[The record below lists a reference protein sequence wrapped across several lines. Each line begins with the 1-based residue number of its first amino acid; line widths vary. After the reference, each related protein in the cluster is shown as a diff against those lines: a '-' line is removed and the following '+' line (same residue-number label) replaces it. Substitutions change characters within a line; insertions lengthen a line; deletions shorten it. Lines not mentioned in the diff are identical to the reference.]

1 MKPFDY
7 FIYCFKNYA
16 KFSGRARRSEF
27 WFFQLFNFVISSA
40 LNVVSQS
47 LWYATDSYA
56 FLSISYIYSLAVA
69 IPALAVTVR
78 RLHDTGRSGWW
89 LLAYYLPIVLTVVL
103 FVVFFVQLL
112 SEFSFYKLDSIRA
125 EDLPW
130 TTVWGVLLSLL
141 LSLIFGI
148 LIFVWL
154 CTDSQSGTNKYGPNP
169 KGIGN
174 EEGAW
179 RNPYGQP
186 HYGQSPYDQQSY
198 AQNPY
203 GADQPPYGQ
212 NPYGGMNAPQQPP
225 YGAQQ
230 PQQGVQQPPYG
241 NAPQSPNKGEGG
253 NYQQDPEGGNSHYQ
267 R

>member
-27 WFFQLFNFVISSA
+27 WYFQLFNFVISSA

-103 FVVFFVQLL
+103 FVIFFVQLL

-125 EDLPW
+125 EELPW
-130 TTVWGVLLSLL
+130 TTVGGVLLSLL

-148 LIFVWL
+148 LILVWL
-154 CTDSQSGTNKYGPNP
+154 CTDSQPGTNKYGPYPKEMMHHGFGNP
-169 KGIGN
+169 
-174 EEGAW
+174 
-179 RNPYGQP
+179 Q
-186 HYGQSPYDQQSY
+186 
-198 AQNPY
+198 
-203 GADQPPYGQ
+203 QPPYGQ
-212 NPYGGMNAPQQPP
+212 QPYGGMNAPQQPP
-225 YGAQQ
+225 YDAQQ
-230 PQQGVQQPPYG
+230 PQQGAQQNPYDAPQQPPYG
-241 NAPQSPNKGEGG
+241 STPQTSQNGEGG
-253 NYQQDPEGGNSHYQ
+253 NYEKDPNGGDSHYQ

>member
-27 WFFQLFNFVISSA
+27 WYFQLFNFVISSA

-103 FVVFFVQLL
+103 FVIFFVQLL

-130 TTVWGVLLSLL
+130 TTVGGVLLSLL

-148 LIFVWL
+148 LILVWL
-154 CTDSQSGTNKYGPNP
+154 CTDSQLGTNKYGPYPKEMMHHGFGNP
-169 KGIGN
+169 QQQ
-174 EEGAW
+174 
-179 RNPYGQP
+179 PYG
-186 HYGQSPYDQQSY
+186 
-198 AQNPY
+198 QNPY
-203 GADQPPYGQ
+203 GGQQPPYGQ
-212 NPYGGMNAPQQPP
+212 QPYGGMNAPQQPP

-230 PQQGVQQPPYG
+230 NPYDAPQQPPYG
-241 NAPQSPNKGEGG
+241 STPQNGEGD
-253 NYQQDPEGGNSHYQ
+253 NYEKDPNGGDSHYQ

>member
-7 FIYCFKNYA
+7 FIFCFKNYA

-27 WFFQLFNFVISSA
+27 WFFVLFNFVISSA

-103 FVVFFVQLL
+103 FVIFFVQLL

-130 TTVWGVLLSLL
+130 TTVGGVLLSLL

-148 LIFVWL
+148 LILVWL
-154 CTDSQSGTNKYGPNP
+154 CTDSQPGTNKYGPYPKEMMHHGFGNP
-169 KGIGN
+169 
-174 EEGAW
+174 
-179 RNPYGQP
+179 
-186 HYGQSPYDQQSY
+186 QQ
-198 AQNPY
+198 Q
-203 GADQPPYGQ
+203 PYGQ
-212 NPYGGMNAPQQPP
+212 NPYEGMNAPQQPP

-230 PQQGVQQPPYG
+230 PQQGAQQPPYG
-241 NAPQSPNKGEGG
+241 SPQQPHYGSAPQTPTNGEGD
-253 NYQQDPEGGNSHYQ
+253 NYEKDPNGGDSHYQ

>member
-27 WFFQLFNFVISSA
+27 WFFVLFNFVISSA

-169 KGIGN
+169 KEMMHHGFGN
-174 EEGAW
+174 
-179 RNPYGQP
+179 PQQPLYGQ
-186 HYGQSPYDQQSY
+186 Q
-198 AQNPY
+198 
-203 GADQPPYGQ
+203 
-212 NPYGGMNAPQQPP
+212 PYGGMNAPQQPP

-230 PQQGVQQPPYG
+230 PPYG
-241 NAPQSPNKGEGG
+241 STPQTSQNGEGG
-253 NYQQDPEGGNSHYQ
+253 NYEKDPNGGDSHYQ

>member
-7 FIYCFKNYA
+7 FIFCFKNYA
-16 KFSGRARRSEF
+16 KFSGRAHRSEF
-27 WFFQLFNFVISSA
+27 WFFVLFNFVISSA
-40 LNVVSQS
+40 LNIVSQS

-103 FVVFFVQLL
+103 FVIFFVQLL

-169 KGIGN
+169 KEMMHHGFGN
-174 EEGAW
+174 
-179 RNPYGQP
+179 PQ
-186 HYGQSPYDQQSY
+186 
-198 AQNPY
+198 
-203 GADQPPYGQ
+203 QPPYGQ
-212 NPYGGMNAPQQPP
+212 QPYGGMNAPQQPP
-225 YGAQQ
+225 YDAQQ
-230 PQQGVQQPPYG
+230 PQQGAQQNPYDAPQQPPYG
-241 NAPQSPNKGEGG
+241 STPQTSQNGEGG
-253 NYQQDPEGGNSHYQ
+253 NYEKDPNGGDSHYQ

>member
-27 WFFQLFNFVISSA
+27 WFFVLFNFVISSA

-103 FVVFFVQLL
+103 FVIFFVQLL

-125 EDLPW
+125 EELPW
-130 TTVWGVLLSLL
+130 TTVGGVLLSLL
-141 LSLIFGI
+141 LSLILGI
-148 LIFVWL
+148 LILVWL
-154 CTDSQSGTNKYGPNP
+154 CTDSQPGTNKYGPYPKEMMHHGFGNP
-169 KGIGN
+169 
-174 EEGAW
+174 
-179 RNPYGQP
+179 Q
-186 HYGQSPYDQQSY
+186 
-198 AQNPY
+198 
-203 GADQPPYGQ
+203 QPPYGK
-212 NPYGGMNAPQQPP
+212 NPYEGMNAPQQPP

-230 PQQGVQQPPYG
+230 PPYG
-241 NAPQSPNKGEGG
+241 STPQTSQNGEGG
-253 NYQQDPEGGNSHYQ
+253 NYEKDPNGGDSHYQ